1 MSIIRTE
8 KTTVSEIHTLAM
20 SKLAT
25 ACAVLEQWAYSRS
38 DFNPLLLDDV
48 VAVLRGIKAEFD
60 LVTRML
66 PDDEIEISFHEKATQ
81 SIPRRAS

>member
-8 KTTVSEIHTLAM
+8 KTTVSEIHALAM

-38 DFNPLLLDDV
+38 DFDPLLLDDIV
-48 VAVLRGIKAEFD
+48 GVLRGIKAEFD
-60 LVTRML
+60 LVARML
-66 PDDEIEISFHEKATQ
+66 PDDTVEVSTHYGAKQ
-81 SIPRRAS
+81 